1 MSALRFRRVEG
12 RLRDQ
17 WIGWNAAAR
26 QEALPF
32 ITNNMR
38 FLILPWVRVPH
49 LASHILAAIA
59 KRVSDDWMYKY
70 GHPIYML
77 ETFVDQERFRGVCY
91 RAANWIRVGQTQ
103 GRSRNDTQRLFQ
115 VSSQRCVSVSGAL
128 R

>member
-1 MSALRFRRVEG
+1 
-12 RLRDQ
+12 
-17 WIGWNAAAR
+17 
-26 QEALPF
+26 
-32 ITNNMR
+32 MR

-103 GRSRNDTQRLFQ
+103 GRSRDDTQRLFQ
-115 VSSQRCVSVSGAL
+115 VSSQRCVSVSPHPARKGGAL